1 MSSEL
6 EKIIIKF
13 LPDNIRLAKF
23 YSRRL
28 NKLFSNPGYGNTN
41 RLDGYREN
49 IKKHLLSMSD
59 HDAKNTI
66 NNLSNDIS
74 KYFLIDAEFEWI
86 NDEKKSAFVWGW
98 LTLPKN
104 PITSANPALIANK
117 TLIEEIPSN
126 HEDAITKIKKYFD
139 DMQTTNKA
147 AMEIMRDLKSKWD
160 KFNGEFK
167 SPLKWLSN
175 NDTKQCEWAWEFIKD
190 KIYTHFELKP
200 RVAYEYYICT
210 LVKLMLGT
218 NFTNDK
224 KYIISN
230 MSKANSQRKFRATV
244 KDKETVNTYIDRK
257 SKKNLDTIKQTK
269 GMSMSKTIEYLIE
282 KEFISLN
289 KKP

>member
-1 MSSEL
+1 MSLEL
-6 EKIIIKF
+6 EKIVNKF

-23 YSRRL
+23 YFRRL
-28 NKLFSNPGYGNTN
+28 NKVFSNPGYGRTSL
-41 RLDGYREN
+41 LDGYREN
-49 IKKHLLSMSD
+49 IKKYLLSMSY
-59 HDAKNTI
+59 HDVKNTI

-74 KYFLIDAEFEWI
+74 KYFLIDSEFEWI
-86 NDEKKSAFVWGW
+86 NDENKSAFVWGL

-104 PITSANPALIANK
+104 PTITANLVLIANK
-117 TLIEEIPSN
+117 ILIEEIPSS
-126 HEDAITKIKKYFD
+126 HEDAITKIKNFFD
-139 DMQTTNKA
+139 NMQTTNKA
-147 AMEIMRDLKSKWD
+147 AMEIMRDLKNKWD
-160 KFNGEFK
+160 IFNGEFK

-210 LVKLMLGT
+210 LVTLMVGT
-218 NFTNDK
+218 NITNDK

-257 SKKNLDTIKQTK
+257 SKKNLDTIKQKK

-282 KEFISLN
+282 KEFMSLN
-289 KKP
+289 EKP